1 MDFRLAR
8 YKGINFFKSSLSVL
22 SLVNIRLPR
31 KFYYYLLRIPT
42 IRHLELS
49 RVTVE
54 ENDAPRAR
62 SLILRSIFSL
72 NSLNSL
78 QTLTLESLRVHDLE
92 PSLLAEVLEATRRD
106 KLLKLSIESPCQGSR
121 IFQGMLL
128 LQNITSL
135 TLSWETRD
143 VRFPVMLFPRL
154 QYLDVL
160 HSHVGVFLPRNHQV
174 KTLKLREFKP
184 STFQHIPMTGP
195 PVADLG
201 AMLAPAVEFDHGL
214 ESTFSGIKSLQIS
227 VYALTCDV
235 RVPIPDVSDADGIT
249 VVRSSSLDCHI
260 LPTCQRLLHQSQHV
274 GDFEFNARVS
284 ILHQPIASV
293 SIRCWSFGTS
303 LLRLWVP

>member
-1 MDFRLAR
+1 MDSRLSR
-8 YKGINFFKSSLSVL
+8 YKGINPFKSSLSVL
-22 SLVNIRLPR
+22 SLVSIRLPR
-31 KFYYYLLRIPT
+31 KLYYYLLRIPT

-54 ENDAPRAR
+54 EDETPRTR

-72 NSLNSL
+72 NSYSLNRL
-78 QTLTLESLRVHDLE
+78 HTLTIESLRVHDLE
-92 PSLLAEVLEATRRD
+92 ASLLAEVLEATRRD
-106 KLLKLSIESPCQGSR
+106 KLLKLSIESPCHGSH
-121 IFQGMLL
+121 IFQGMRL

-201 AMLAPAVEFDHGL
+201 TMLAPAVEFDHGL
-214 ESTFSGIKSLQIS
+214 ESTFSGIKTLQIS
-227 VYALTCDV
+227 VYGLTCDV
-235 RVPIPDVSDADGIT
+235 RALSPDVSHTDGIT
-249 VVRSSSLDCHI
+249 VARSSSLNCHI
-260 LPTCQRLLHQSQHV
+260 LPTCQRL
-274 GDFEFNARVS
+274 
-284 ILHQPIASV
+284 
-293 SIRCWSFGTS
+293 
-303 LLRLWVP
+303 